1 MRLFGRRPRLGRS
14 ADEGDGW
21 VNWSEL
27 ATLMAG
33 PYHQVELSVN
43 RLLWLFLAGH
53 DAAGASRRDG
63 SLKLASCL
71 TY

>member
-1 MRLFGRRPRLGRS
+1 V
-14 ADEGDGW
+14 EGYGW

-43 RLLWLFLAGH
+43 RLLWLFLGGH
-53 DAAGASRRDG
+53 DAAGLSRRDG